1 MQERKESAEFSQDPD
16 QLEKLG
22 GYKYRDTVL
31 FTNVADFILKNEVM
45 EGGEGLFMLPHT
57 KSLKY
62 QKKENL
68 VTFTEES
75 KGKNM
80 KVQ

>member
-1 MQERKESAEFSQDPD
+1 MYCLQQ
-16 QLEKLG
+16 
-22 GYKYRDTVL
+22 
-31 FTNVADFILKNEVM
+31 
-45 EGGEGLFMLPHT
+45 EGGEGLFMLPNT
-57 KSLKY
+57 KSMKY